1 LFGDKNGKMR
11 WAALASS
18 LLLARTGAEQFVIP
32 EVQSVV
38 DSALDTYSKY
48 VAYAGPTG
56 TAAAKV
62 ASQSAGVSHAVEATD
77 ASYWLADITHQGLS
91 PNAASG
97 YVVFR
102 NVKDYGAAGE

>member
-1 LFGDKNGKMR
+1 MR
-11 WAALASS
+11 WTALASS
-18 LLLARTGAEQFVIP
+18 LLLARASAEQFAIP

-56 TAAAKV
+56 AAAAKA
-62 ASQSAGVSHAVEATD
+62 ASATGVSHAVEATD